1 MARNYR
7 LVRARGEWQV
17 CSKARRLDAS
27 GQPYICWIYGPARL
41 EFCRVNETEVVLE
54 LPGVKTNFHGDQF
67 AFTVERRHAS
77 EERWERVA
85 GSINI
90 LAANKAFEIMTDQPG
105 SRMLYRVRHGSRII
119 QESSLIDHQAGS
131 G

>member
-1 MARNYR
+1 MTRTYR
-7 LVRARGEWQV
+7 LVHAHGEWQV
-17 CSKARRLDAS
+17 CSKARRLDRH
-27 GQPYICWIYGPARL
+27 GQPYICWIYGPTRI
-41 EFCRVNETEVVLE
+41 EFCRVEETTMVLE
-54 LPGVKTNFHGDQF
+54 LPGTKTNFHGDQF

-90 LAANKAFEIMTDQPG
+90 LAANKAFEILTEQPG
-105 SRMLYRVRHGSRII
+105 SRMIYRVRHGSRII
-119 QESSLIDHQAGS
+119 QESSLIDHQASS